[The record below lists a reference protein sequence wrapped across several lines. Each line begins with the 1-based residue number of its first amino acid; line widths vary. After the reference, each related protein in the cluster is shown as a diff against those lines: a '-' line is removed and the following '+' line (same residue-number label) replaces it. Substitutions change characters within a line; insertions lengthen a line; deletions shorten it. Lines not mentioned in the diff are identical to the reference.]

1 MLTTIIALCLRIT
14 SNPAA
19 NAVQK
24 ALSKKHSATM
34 INLYVFGF
42 LSLFCII
49 PASLN
54 NWSSYTLEYWNYVL
68 LAGCLCTL
76 GSICLIKALQYGEM
90 SILGPIN
97 SYKCLVGLLFGY
109 ILLGEIPSIRGI
121 IGTLLIIF
129 GSWFIFDTVKTD
141 GFFKI
146 LFRKDI
152 FLRFCALFFTG
163 SIRGIIGTL
172 LIIFGSWFIFDTVK
186 TDGFFKI
193 LFRKDIF
200 LRFCALFFTGCEAVV
215 LKKIILLSSPKESLI
230 LWCFSGFIFTLLL
243 AILFKVKLKK
253 ISKKDTLLTLL
264 IAICLGI
271 MQYSTNIVFEKINVG
286 LSLALFQLSGIISIL
301 FGYFI
306 FKENQLRKKLLGTII
321 MIVGSC
327 LILL

>member
-163 SIRGIIGTL
+163 
-172 LIIFGSWFIFDTVK
+172 
-186 TDGFFKI
+186 
-193 LFRKDIF
+193 
-200 LRFCALFFTGCEAVV
+200 CEAVV

-306 FKENQLRKKLLGTII
+306 FKEHRLRKKLLGTII

>member
-24 ALSKKHSATM
+24 ILSEKHSAIM
-34 INLYVFGF
+34 INLYAFGF
-42 LSLFCII
+42 LSLFCLY

-54 NWSSYTLEYWNYVL
+54 NWSSYNLEYWNYVL

-152 FLRFCALFFTG
+152 FLRLCALFFTG
-163 SIRGIIGTL
+163 
-172 LIIFGSWFIFDTVK
+172 F
-186 TDGFFKI
+186 
-193 LFRKDIF
+193 
-200 LRFCALFFTGCEAVV
+200 EAVV

-306 FKENQLRKKLLGTII
+306 FKEHRLRKKLLGTVI
-321 MIVGSC
+321 MIAGSC